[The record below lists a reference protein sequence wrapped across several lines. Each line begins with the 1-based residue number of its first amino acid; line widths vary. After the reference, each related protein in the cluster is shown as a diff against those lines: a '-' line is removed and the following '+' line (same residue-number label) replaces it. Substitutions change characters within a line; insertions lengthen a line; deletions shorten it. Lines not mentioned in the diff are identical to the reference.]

1 LFLNL
6 TGLHGRFFIAAIF
19 RRRLSGPERICM
31 TRTNKKHGRNI
42 QRHRRNQGPEMLSQ
56 AADNKLQK
64 GADDIVQVLY
74 KAATENCNLDAAG
87 LLVDLA
93 ESAEYAEQL
102 ALQRKAQSWA
112 ERLEKEPQVAI
123 LDTAL
128 QLVGGG
134 RRRLLTDGSS
144 KHQPEEK
151 VSSPPEVEE
160 ILDAEVG

>member
-1 LFLNL
+1 
-6 TGLHGRFFIAAIF
+6 
-19 RRRLSGPERICM
+19 M